1 MAIVKESTT
10 TDTRATG
17 PAGNAWFYGWAIA
30 VASALGIGS
39 GISVYLPT
47 TTGLLVGPLSAD
59 LHWTPPQIYLA
70 LSFAT
75 GATIL
80 VAPFL
85 GRLVDQFGA
94 RRIIAFSFLTQALL
108 IGSCRYLDDDI
119 RWFYAR
125 YAAFALL
132 STGTTAIAFSA
143 LISRWF
149 NRRRGLAL
157 GIGLAGLGLGGV
169 FWSLV
174 TQWLFQH
181 FGWREAFTWMAGI
194 IALGVLPLLLLVLR
208 DTPESMGLYPDG
220 EKMPSVAGRRDAAT
234 GLSLREAMSTRIYW
248 LMMTTFFLVASAA
261 YGVMLNMVPLL
272 EHQGASRQYAVAAQ
286 ASIWLA
292 LVLGRVITG
301 WFLDRF
307 FAARVAQVFM
317 LPPIVGIALL
327 AVGVS
332 GPSAFVAAML
342 VGLAAGAEVDVLA
355 YMVSRYFGLR
365 HFGSIYATYFAV
377 YAVGTSLGPLFTS
390 SVMARYGAYSP
401 ALWWL
406 TAALITGCV
415 LLIFYPRF
423 QRPVSP
429 AS

>member
-1 MAIVKESTT
+1 MSIIKESVT
-10 TDTRATG
+10 TDTPATG

-47 TTGLLVGPLSAD
+47 TTGLLVGPLGAD

-70 LSFAT
+70 LTFAT

-80 VAPFL
+80 IAPFL

-94 RRIIAFSFLTQALL
+94 RRIIAFSFIAQALL

-119 RWFYAR
+119 RAFYAR

-149 NRRRGLAL
+149 SRRRGLAL

-169 FWSLV
+169 FWSLL

-208 DTPESMGLYPDG
+208 NSPESMGLNPDG
-220 EKMPSVAGRRDAAT
+220 DKTPSAAVRRDAAT
-234 GLSLREAMSTRIYW
+234 GLSLREAMSTRVYW
-248 LMMTTFFLVASAA
+248 LMMITFFLVASAA

-317 LPPIVGIALL
+317 LPPIVGVALL

-365 HFGSIYATYFAV
+365 HFGTIYATYFAV

-390 SVMARYGAYSP
+390 SIMAHYGVYSP
-401 ALWWL
+401 ALWSS
-406 TAALITGCV
+406 AGALIAGCV

-423 QRPVSP
+423 HNQTSP